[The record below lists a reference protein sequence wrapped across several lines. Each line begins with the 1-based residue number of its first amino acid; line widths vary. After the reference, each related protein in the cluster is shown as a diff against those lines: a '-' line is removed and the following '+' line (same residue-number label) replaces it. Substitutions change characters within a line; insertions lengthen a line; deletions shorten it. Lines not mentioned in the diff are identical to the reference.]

1 MWKNPGTAKRIRL
14 RFRNPQLGV
23 ELFALFFLCLR
34 VRFESELGGIVF
46 VYLLFLVLSVVDF
59 ARGVPSVLE
68 PLN

>member
-1 MWKNPGTAKRIRL
+1 MWKDPGTAKRIQR

-23 ELFALFFLCLR
+23 SFLRSLFLCLS
-34 VRFESELGGIVF
+34 VKFESELGGIVF
-46 VYLLFLVLSVVDF
+46 VYLLSLVLSVVDF